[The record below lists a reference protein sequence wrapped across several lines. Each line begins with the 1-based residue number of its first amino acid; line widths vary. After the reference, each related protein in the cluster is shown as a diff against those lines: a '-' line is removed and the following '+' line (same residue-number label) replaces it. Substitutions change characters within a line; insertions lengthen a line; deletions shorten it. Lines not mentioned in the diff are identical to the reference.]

1 MAASPS
7 EPSALSRPAAS
18 ASPGEIVPLPQKSR
32 DTLLQECGG
41 LLHFL
46 WLTNR
51 AFDKSGV
58 SSTNFEESF
67 DFESAREV
75 RHVVHGRPFGKFGEV
90 KCSWLRVALK
100 GMNELEMDEGE
111 GEPITTYHGT
121 RWPKLPWV
129 LKDRCLKSGPREAGG
144 KNGVWTSPV
153 FKTAETY
160 AWPEPLGSAAAPYFD
175 PWAHLED
182 TSESDDR
189 FQAVLELEV
198 VQWRR
203 HSKSVYV
210 TNDERKAALTAVHV
224 RCWRRGAE
232 DHAELRQAYFPS
244 SFMPNGGRLWF
255 VAGSEPEWLEK
266 EKGELA
272 DGTAAQTPKRPKKRK
287 SIQKAPKKD
296 PEDEADPE
304 ESNAAKK
311 VSGSANDPKIG
322 RTIWGQMETT
332 MPAGE
337 LRDKLWK
344 YLWRTY
350 GSAVEQ
356 ASTKPGPKPEI
367 FLVLWLEE
375 ALRRLLQASWGSELL
390 QPSNCIQIVEAMKL
404 MLQAGL
410 VPDQLDSAPTRRWS
424 QQLQNQLHV
433 ALSAK
438 LREQGSNGIPAE

>member
-7 EPSALSRPAAS
+7 EPSALSRPKPM
-18 ASPGEIVPLPQKSR
+18 PGRSHWAVQRRHTLTPGLTWIRRDLPR
-32 DTLLQECGG
+32 P
-41 LLHFL
+41 
-46 WLTNR
+46 
-51 AFDKSGV
+51 
-58 SSTNFEESF
+58 
-67 DFESAREV
+67 EV
-75 RHVVHGRPFGKFGEV
+75 
-90 KCSWLRVALK
+90 
-100 GMNELEMDEGE
+100 DQ
-111 GEPITTYHGT
+111 
-121 RWPKLPWV
+121 
-129 LKDRCLKSGPREAGG
+129 
-144 KNGVWTSPV
+144 
-153 FKTAETY
+153 
-160 AWPEPLGSAAAPYFD
+160 
-175 PWAHLED
+175 ED

-287 SIQKAPKKD
+287 SIQKAPGPKKD

-344 YLWRTY
+344 YLWSLGEIRRM
-350 GSAVEQ
+350 GSAVSVLACGFCLQ
-356 ASTKPGPKPEI
+356 WKSHLAIWT
-367 FLVLWLEE
+367 FL
-375 ALRRLLQASWGSELL
+375 SW
-390 QPSNCIQIVEAMKL
+390 C
-404 MLQAGL
+404 
-410 VPDQLDSAPTRRWS
+410 
-424 QQLQNQLHV
+424 
-433 ALSAK
+433 
-438 LREQGSNGIPAE
+438 

>member
-1 MAASPS
+1 M
-7 EPSALSRPAAS
+7 
-18 ASPGEIVPLPQKSR
+18 
-32 DTLLQECGG
+32 LLQECVG

-58 SSTNFEESF
+58 RSTNFEESF

-75 RHVVHGRPFGKFGEV
+75 RHVVHGRPSGKFGEV
-90 KCSWLRVALK
+90 NCSWLRVALK
-100 GMNELEMDEGE
+100 GMSELEMDEGE
-111 GEPITTYHGT
+111 GETITTYHGT
-121 RWPKLPWV
+121 RWPKLPWI
-129 LKDRCLKSGPREAGG
+129 LKDRCLKTGPREAGG

-153 FKTAETY
+153 FKTAEAY
-160 AWPEPLGSAAAPYFD
+160 AWPEPLGSASAPYFD

-182 TSESDDR
+182 ASESEDR

-210 TNDERKAALTAVHV
+210 TNERKAALTAVHV
-224 RCWRRGAE
+224 RCWKRGAE
-232 DHAELRQAYFPS
+232 DHAELRKSYFPS

-272 DGTAAQTPKRPKKRK
+272 DGTTAQAPKASKKRK
-287 SIQKAPKKD
+287 PAQKTPKKD
-296 PEDEADPE
+296 PEDKADPE
-304 ESNAAKK
+304 ESKAAKK
-311 VSGSANDPKIG
+311 AALASGPKVSVSANDPKTG
-322 RTIWGQMETT
+322 RAIWAQMETT
-332 MPAGE
+332 MPDGE

-350 GSAVEQ
+350 SSSVEQ

-375 ALRRLLQASWGSELL
+375 ALYRFLQASWGSELL

-410 VPDQLDSAPTRRWS
+410 VPVQLDSEPPRRWS
-424 QQLQNQLHV
+424 QQLQNQLQV
-433 ALSAK
+433 AVSAK
-438 LREQGSNGIPAE
+438 LRKQGSSGAK